1 MNRHVLHQN
10 LKPCT
15 WKSRSKKKKR
25 KHSEDKTS
33 DHDDQQ
39 SYSTNNSSAAS
50 DDDTK
55 RSEIEQKSDK
65 KFAIDIKLLTDYI
78 DDRKELNNEL
88 FKILARK
95 EMKKLMPK
103 SVKVSNAN
111 IPKWTHLVA
120 VFSSWWV
127 AGCIN
132 LGDIA
137 IYGLSVTR
145 NKISSYHF
153 ISI

>member
-1 MNRHVLHQN
+1 
-10 LKPCT
+10 
-15 WKSRSKKKKR
+15 
-25 KHSEDKTS
+25 
-33 DHDDQQ
+33 
-39 SYSTNNSSAAS
+39 
-50 DDDTK
+50 
-55 RSEIEQKSDK
+55 
-65 KFAIDIKLLTDYI
+65 
-78 DDRKELNNEL
+78 
-88 FKILARK
+88 
-95 EMKKLMPK
+95 MKKLMPK